1 MATQAD
7 LNAVAALA
15 GNFSIEVTPS
25 TAEKVADFRETLSP
39 GTLVNVTFL
48 PGTDNADTVRT
59 AKRLTDEG
67 MVPVPHV
74 AVRSIDSEAGFD
86 RYIKGLTQD
95 AGVTEILLIGGEVD
109 NPKGPF
115 SDTVQVMEAGLLD
128 SVGLKRIHVAGHPEG
143 NPRVGY
149 DKTMEFL
156 KRKVELAGEK
166 DLELALI
173 TQFVFE
179 AKPVIKWI
187 SDMKAE
193 GIHLPVAVGVPG
205 PAKIKT
211 LVSYAKACGI
221 GPSINFIM
229 RQAAN
234 VAKLLTV
241 NQPDTLL
248 LDLAAYKTEHGADSM
263 IDRLHMYPFGG
274 VVKTAEWTK
283 AVAAGQL
290 APAKSASAFTLTGDV
305 ALKAAS

>member
-1 MATQAD
+1 MATKAELDAVAD
-7 LNAVAALA
+7 LAK
-15 GNFSIEVTPS
+15 GFSIEVTPT
-25 TAEKVADFRETLSP
+25 TAEKVADFRDILTP

-48 PGTDNADTVRT
+48 PGTDNADTVKT

-74 AVRSIDSEAGFD
+74 AVRSIASEQGF
-86 RYIKGLTQD
+86 RTYLKGLTQD

-109 NPKGPF
+109 DPKGPF
-115 SDTVQVMEAGLLD
+115 ADTVQVLEAGLLD
-128 SVGLKRIHVAGHPEG
+128 NLGLKRVHVGGHPEG

-156 KRKVELAGEK
+156 KRKVEVAGEK
-166 DLELALI
+166 DIPLALI

-179 AKPVIKWI
+179 AKPVIDWI
-187 SDMKAE
+187 ADMKSH
-193 GIHLPVAVGVPG
+193 GIELPVAVGVPG

-221 GPSINFIM
+221 GPSINFIL

-234 VAKLLTV
+234 VTKLLTV

-248 LDLAAYKTEHGADSM
+248 LDLAAYRTREGAACA

-274 VVKTAEWTK
+274 VAKTSEWSTS
-283 AVAAGQL
+283 VARGHL
-290 APAKSASAFTLTGDV
+290 APAKSPTAFTVTDDV